1 MQKENPLIS
10 VIIPVYNVEKYLDS
24 CIQSVLQQTYHNW
37 ELILID
43 DGSKDGSGSIVDQ
56 YKQTADRIRVLHQQN
71 AGVSA
76 ARNQGLDMVTGDYI
90 MFLDADDELTTDC
103 LDKLLKTAIE
113 NHADIVA
120 GKCLGDRNLSRK
132 LGGITIWRE
141 EEALKNALMDNPFT
155 YSAWA
160 KLFRREIVG
169 KTRFVPE
176 IKINEDSYFVFQL
189 LTKKPTFVGIEDE
202 IYIYKEN
209 PDSASRAAFSNK
221 FFDVLRV
228 ADLKNEVIESQ
239 FPEMVSLANNMQL
252 KARMN
257 LLRLLALR
265 TATEYYNL
273 EKEML
278 VWVRKNRNYYISATK
293 DDDKWMFILSNHLYF
308 VYKVIKRLQLIF

>member
-1 MQKENPLIS
+1 MQEEKPLIS
-10 VIIPVYNVEKYLDS
+10 VIVPAYNVEKYLDS

-43 DGSKDGSGSIVDQ
+43 DGSKDESGSIADQ
-56 YKQTADRIRVLHQQN
+56 YKQTEDRIRVVHQQN

-76 ARNQGLDMVTGDYI
+76 ARNQGLDMVTGNYV

-120 GKCLGDRNLSRK
+120 GKCLEDRNLSRK
-132 LGGITIWRE
+132 SDEITIWRG

-160 KLFRREIVG
+160 KLFCREIIG
-169 KTRFVPE
+169 ETRFVPE

-202 IYIYKEN
+202 VYLYREN
-209 PDSASRAAFSNK
+209 PDSASRSAFSDK

-239 FPEMVSLANNMQL
+239 FPEMANLANNMQL

-278 VWVRKNRNYYISATK
+278 VWVRKNKNYYISATK
-293 DDDKWMFILSNHLYF
+293 DDDKWMWILKHHLYF
-308 VYKVIKRLQLIF
+308 LYKWVKHKK